1 VRRHREL
8 NRWVLKKTAS
18 QVLSAGRWGNADLF
32 CCRLAGRTWVVKD
45 FSACPPLVAK
55 TWGRWMARREYRAL
69 NRLQGID
76 GIPQHPVVV
85 DAEALAY
92 LYFPGKTLRHVRAG
106 ELPDDFFVR
115 LEQLVSQMHQRSM
128 VHLDM
133 RNQRNILLCADGRP
147 ALLDFQSSL
156 DLRSL
161 PPGLCRLLKQIDF
174 SGVYKTWR
182 KLRPDLMDAQRLAKL
197 RAIERKHFLW
207 VLRGYPL
214 AHRKKHHS

>member
-106 ELPDDFFVR
+106 ELPDDF
-115 LEQLVSQMHQRSM
+115 
-128 VHLDM
+128 
-133 RNQRNILLCADGRP
+133 ILLCADGRP